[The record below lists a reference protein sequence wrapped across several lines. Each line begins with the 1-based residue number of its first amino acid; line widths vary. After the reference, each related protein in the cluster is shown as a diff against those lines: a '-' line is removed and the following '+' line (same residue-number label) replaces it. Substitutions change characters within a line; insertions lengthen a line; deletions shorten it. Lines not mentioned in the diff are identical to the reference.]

1 MSKRRPTKF
10 KALVLKP
17 LFWFCFALTTSAS
30 ANTITTPAKTVIGIN
45 ASEIAKRVCYYQ
57 DQAYS
62 DGAIL
67 QVGEHYMVC
76 KAANDFETNGALKWV
91 QLDASTAP
99 KQQEQAPQGGKRYSV
114 N

>member
-1 MSKRRPTKF
+1 MTRFILVTLALLCFPTM
-10 KALVLKP
+10 A
-17 LFWFCFALTTSAS
+17 TI
-30 ANTITTPAKTVIGIN
+30 ITTPAKPVIGIN
-45 ASEIAKRVCYYQ
+45 ASEIAKRACYYQ

-91 QLDASTAP
+91 QLEARSAP
-99 KQQEQAPQGGKRYSV
+99 EQQAPQGGKHYSV

>member
-1 MSKRRPTKF
+1 MTRFILVTL
-10 KALVLKP
+10 ALVSWP
-17 LFWFCFALTTSAS
+17 TM
-30 ANTITTPAKTVIGIN
+30 ANIIATPAKPVIGIN

-76 KAANDFETNGALKWV
+76 KEANDFETDGALKWV
-91 QLDASTAP
+91 HLETGSAP
-99 KQQEQAPQGGKRYSV
+99 EQQESQQVPKAGKRYSV

>member
-1 MSKRRPTKF
+1 MKIAILWLS
-10 KALVLKP
+10 LVLVSP
-17 LFWFCFALTTSAS
+17 VMATI
-30 ANTITTPAKTVIGIN
+30 ITTPAKPVIGIN

-76 KAANDFETNGALKWV
+76 KEANDFETNGALKWV
-91 QLDASTAP
+91 HLDSNSATEQQESDQAP
-99 KQQEQAPQGGKRYSV
+99 KAGKRYSV